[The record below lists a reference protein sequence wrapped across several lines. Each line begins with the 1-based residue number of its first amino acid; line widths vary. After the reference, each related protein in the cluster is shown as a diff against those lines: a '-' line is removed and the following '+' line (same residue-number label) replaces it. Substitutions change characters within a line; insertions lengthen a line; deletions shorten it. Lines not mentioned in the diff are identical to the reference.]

1 MPSIATTYAETGSAY
16 VVPSAMSRVGIVA
29 MTRSLAVEWGGEGI
43 RLNAIAPGP
52 FPTEGAWDR
61 LVPDEGLVE
70 QMKDRIP
77 MDRFGSPD
85 ELAALASILLSDLT
99 AYMNGEVATFDG
111 GKALSAGGQFNTFAR
126 TLREQVKAMM
136 EQMRPDWGARTIV
149 HRTSPGAMQ
158 AMRRNDLCELTL
170 VCIVSMH

>member
-1 MPSIATTYAETGSAY
+1 MPSIAITYAETGSAY
-16 VVPSAMSRVGIVA
+16 AVPSAMSRVGIVA
-29 MTRSLAVEWGGEGI
+29 MTRSLTAEWGGEGI

-77 MDRFGSPD
+77 VDRFGSPD

-99 AYMNGEVATFDG
+99 AYMNGEVVAFDG
-111 GKALSAGGQFNTFAR
+111 GEALSAGGQFNMFAR
-126 TLREQVKAMM
+126 MPREQVKAMM
-136 EQMRPDWGARTIV
+136 EKGRLDQGA
-149 HRTSPGAMQ
+149 G
-158 AMRRNDLCELTL
+158 
-170 VCIVSMH
+170 